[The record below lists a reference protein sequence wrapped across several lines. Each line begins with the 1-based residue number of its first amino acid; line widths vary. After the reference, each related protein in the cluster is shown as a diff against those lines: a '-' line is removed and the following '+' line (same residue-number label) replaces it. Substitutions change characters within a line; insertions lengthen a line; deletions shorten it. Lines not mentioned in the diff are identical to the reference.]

1 MEIETCPITL
11 IPTEV
16 LASILVFSVKDLV
29 DRCSNGNRYNQDYV
43 YPFDP
48 TWSDHVRI
56 TMVCSTWRQTALITP
71 EFWSSLPFLQL
82 ANLQRFPEMLSRSG
96 ATPLRLRIAPSS
108 WINIT
113 LIPESRLAQLFDPA
127 RLQEFNSHA
136 EPGFQEMLLEF
147 FPKGETPLLRYSS
160 LARVSEQRSAV
171 IRQATTWKPPGTS

>member
-96 ATPLRLRIAPSS
+96 ATPLRLRVSDSS
-108 WINIT
+108 VIKSCVE
-113 LIPESRLAQLFDPA
+113 LIQCSPLRSHPA
-127 RLQEFNSHA
+127 AGLTS
-136 EPGFQEMLLEF
+136 L
-147 FPKGETPLLRYSS
+147 SS
-160 LARVSEQRSAV
+160 LNHV
-171 IRQATTWKPPGTS
+171 